1 MAGIGGLAQRV
12 GISKGVLW
20 KFGITGPT
28 ARNQGKT
35 QPLHWSFGGV
45 VGFPRVDPIPL
56 PYPLV
61 AADGKAARPS
71 HKASGQWTTL
81 GGIGGC
87 PWVLTE
93 GVVGGAEVT
102 RRGVWGLLLIT
113 HNTPV
118 IIRF

>member
-35 QPLHWSFGGV
+35 QPVHWSFGGV

-61 AADGKAARPS
+61 ATDGKAARPS
-71 HKASGQWTTL
+71 SAQGL
-81 GGIGGC
+81 GAVDHTGRDRGGSLGTNRGC
-87 PWVLTE
+87 
-93 GVVGGAEVT
+93 GGWG
-102 RRGVWGLLLIT
+102 RGYAQGGLGF
-113 HNTPV
+113 TPNYA
-118 IIRF
+118 